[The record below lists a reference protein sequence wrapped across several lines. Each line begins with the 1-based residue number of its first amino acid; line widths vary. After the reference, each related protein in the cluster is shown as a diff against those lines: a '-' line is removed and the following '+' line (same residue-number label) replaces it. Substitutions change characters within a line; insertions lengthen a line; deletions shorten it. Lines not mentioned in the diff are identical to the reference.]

1 MKETSNGQSLIDNS
15 QQTEISKTSLQT
27 PSSQTSTRVDLSSVN
42 KSYNNAPTSTN
53 ALVYKSAYNI
63 GAALSRDLRFDLDS
77 SLNGPHFFDNPGGKE
92 ALLYRENYQTGIE
105 TLKLS
110 QLCNDIRLK
119 YHTVL
124 VPKHNITGQILEN
137 SALDQGKKIVLSSVD
152 SHSKV
157 PISVDS
163 ACLQLPKSIGPPSLY
178 NLPQKHCL
186 PLILPLATY
195 AYQTAGGEINLPA
208 FNLLQQFHFQ
218 LLFIFFCLLIEFEA
232 FLERTKQH
240 GRVAFIV
247 LRRINRQVL
256 FLVFFVFMELLSGAG
271 NYGRRV
277 PPDEKTSYGRAK
289 SSGGLPS
296 GSNDEGMMGG
306 RRSERFT
313 GGSPGGG
320 GAGSSGGG
328 GGREG
333 GDGGRRREEEEDST
347 SQSDSN
353 EEEEEGK
360 GGTSKKKKRRRKL
373 SDRRRRPRL
382 STIHEYELPQM
393 LPVDA
398 PSYMPFPN
406 IPLLPHEQ
414 QPSLHEPESLPFPN
428 TPILPHEQQ
437 PSLHE
442 PESLPFPNTPISPH
456 KQHPSLHE
464 PESLPLQSPQA
475 ATSAAPN
482 FEPEGDEPN
491 DCKPVFKATKEESA
505 QGQVSGSECV
515 VPPKQPKEMT
525 LKANTHHPCS
535 GGPPFPGPPSPMK
548 TVKSFKKNKSASMHK
563 HSPHSASHTEP
574 QNSHT
579 PPYYSDDSGS
589 GNEYVS
595 DVHVLVSGRSH
606 PQQNNGGPDAAQEQD
621 GNSSGACGY
630 QAPHNLL
637 PNFQQQVSQNVDIV
651 QPAIIVNEE
660 RVSEE
665 EDSTISSEEEN

>member
-1 MKETSNGQSLIDNS
+1 M
-15 QQTEISKTSLQT
+15 
-27 PSSQTSTRVDLSSVN
+27 
-42 KSYNNAPTSTN
+42 
-53 ALVYKSAYNI
+53 
-63 GAALSRDLRFDLDS
+63 
-77 SLNGPHFFDNPGGKE
+77 
-92 ALLYRENYQTGIE
+92 
-105 TLKLS
+105 
-110 QLCNDIRLK
+110 
-119 YHTVL
+119 
-124 VPKHNITGQILEN
+124 
-137 SALDQGKKIVLSSVD
+137 
-152 SHSKV
+152 
-157 PISVDS
+157 
-163 ACLQLPKSIGPPSLY
+163 
-178 NLPQKHCL
+178 
-186 PLILPLATY
+186 
-195 AYQTAGGEINLPA
+195 
-208 FNLLQQFHFQ
+208 
-218 LLFIFFCLLIEFEA
+218 
-232 FLERTKQH
+232 
-240 GRVAFIV
+240 
-247 LRRINRQVL
+247 
-256 FLVFFVFMELLSGAG
+256 
-271 NYGRRV
+271 
-277 PPDEKTSYGRAK
+277 RAK
-289 SSGGLPS
+289 SSGALPS

-353 EEEEEGK
+353 EEEKEGK

-428 TPILPHEQQ
+428 TPISPHEQH

-456 KQHPSLHE
+456 EQQPSLHE

-482 FEPEGDEPN
+482 FESEGDEPN

-515 VPPKQPKEMT
+515 VHPKQPKEMT
-525 LKANTHHPCS
+525 PKANTHHPCS
-535 GGPPFPGPPSPMK
+535 GGPSFPGPPSPMK

-563 HSPHSASHTEP
+563 HSPHSAFHTEP

-579 PPYYSDDSGS
+579 PPYYSDDL
-589 GNEYVS
+589 GNECGS
-595 DVHVLVSGRSH
+595 DVHVLVSGQSH
-606 PQQNNGGPDAAQEQD
+606 PQRDNGGPDTAQEQD
-621 GNSSGACGY
+621 GNSSGACEY